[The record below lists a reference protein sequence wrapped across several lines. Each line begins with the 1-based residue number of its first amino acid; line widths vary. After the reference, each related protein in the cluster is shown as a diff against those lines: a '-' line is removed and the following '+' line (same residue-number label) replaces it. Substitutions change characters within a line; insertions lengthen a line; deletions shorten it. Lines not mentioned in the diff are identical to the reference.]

1 MRALERKTLSFEV
14 KDYDEEEGIIE
25 GYGATFSEHPDAYGD
40 IIIKG
45 AFKKTIKENDNIVSL
60 FNHNINEPIGKPELS
75 EDDKGLYTKINLVK
89 GVQRADEVLRLVK
102 AGVIK
107 KMSIGYE
114 TIKSE
119 MVGDVRQLKEIKLY
133 DVSPVVFPANLEA
146 IIMSA
151 KNLYEKADEI
161 DKTQLYDMSKIK
173 SAINALTELL
183 EPSDDTQTEPQQHS
197 LKSLVNEKKLNRR
210 IDEILKTLRRE
221 QNE

>member
-1 MRALERKTLSFEV
+1 MKTMERKTFDFEV

-40 IIIKG
+40 IVIKG
-45 AFKKTIKENDNIVSL
+45 AFRKTIQENDNIVSL
-60 FNHNINEPIGKPELS
+60 FNHNINEPIGKPELF
-75 EDDKGLYTKINLVK
+75 EDERGLFTKIRLVK

-119 MVGDVRQLKEIKLY
+119 MVGDIRHLKEIKLY

-146 IIMSA
+146 IILSA
-151 KNLYEKADEI
+151 KNLTEKLDEI
-161 DKTQLYDMSKIK
+161 DKSQIYDISKVK
-173 SAINALTELL
+173 SAITALTELL
-183 EPSDDTQTEPQQHS
+183 EPSDDTPPEPQPHS
-197 LKSLVNEKKLNRR
+197 VSLTDLVNEKKLNRR
-210 IDEILKTLRRE
+210 IDEILKTLRS
-221 QNE
+221 